1 MSGYASDQM
10 RRNYMVGINTFGL
23 ARKIQE
29 DQSRTLQRLA
39 RIGFDLV
46 EPLLAPIK
54 EQGEYPKVVLSRETL
69 PQFIQECGDLGLA
82 IQTAHVFADPTLPVQ
97 RVIDHLVWTQQQ
109 TGISN
114 FVFSG
119 QMETFAQAEEQ
130 AAFMSSLSEALKK
143 DGCQILYH
151 NHARELRPIIED
163 DGKTAMDHFFKT
175 CDSSILLQ
183 LDAGWA
189 GVAGNEA
196 EIAARF
202 ASRIFSLHFKDFSA
216 GIRGVYTEQTMP
228 QEKFVAVGSGD
239 IHSAQIIAMCKDFP
253 QFGGSLIID
262 QDHSTRDIFE
272 DIELGYRWLRGISE
286 A

>member
-1 MSGYASDQM
+1 
-10 RRNYMVGINTFGL
+10 MVGINTFGL
-23 ARKIQE
+23 ARNIQK
-29 DQSRTLQRLA
+29 DQFGTLLRLA

-69 PQFIQECGDLGLA
+69 PQLIQECGDLGLA

-119 QMETFAQAEEQ
+119 QMETLAQAEKQ
-130 AAFMSSLSEALKK
+130 ASFMSSLSEALKK
-143 DGCQILYH
+143 ESCQILYH
-151 NHARELRPIIED
+151 NHARELRPIAKD
-163 DGKTAMDHFFKT
+163 DGKTAMDHFFET
-175 CDSSILLQ
+175 CDSSVLLQ

-189 GVAGNEA
+189 GVVGNETQ
-196 EIAARF
+196 IAAKF

-239 IHSAQIIAMCKDFP
+239 IHSVQIIAMRRDFP

-262 QDHSTRDIFE
+262 QDYSTRDIFE
-272 DIELGYRWLRGISE
+272 DIEFGYRWLRGIAE